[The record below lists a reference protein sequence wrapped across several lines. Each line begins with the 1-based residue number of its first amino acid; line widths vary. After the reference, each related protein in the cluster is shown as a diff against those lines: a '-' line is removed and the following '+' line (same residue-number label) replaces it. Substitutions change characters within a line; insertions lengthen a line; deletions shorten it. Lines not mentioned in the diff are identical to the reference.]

1 MEWWNYFTG
10 SHLHD
15 HETDYDMWISIWI
28 RRKPLFDPKNNPLP
42 RVQIYSGHPSS
53 NISKH
58 HDQQKVGKLGFIQKK
73 HQHQHHVQQKV
84 GKLEFIQKEY
94 QLQHQHQH
102 VHIVITIR
110 MVWHELPNHEKE
122 KNKKQMVM
130 RKHCNM
136 IKCLLRLNVNKSVWH
151 KNLSNFCFEIFC
163 WKIEVKGLLCVA
175 RLKGGNNEEDCLLKY
190 NTFFEYRDKISPRVT
205 MILVRLK
212 YPYSSGMWIRIVN
225 FGTLNNSAWIVTKP
239 NWPFKV
245 REIDPFWSGLVWK
258 LGRFDSCK
266 HRVLWSSVW
275 GSTND
280 QNFIHGR
287 TYGRVRGSTSGP
299 FWPKHGNLGIEKMRQ
314 KWGWL
319 GEDCEKGRLG
329 AELCLGRVYQ
339 HW

>member
-73 HQHQHHVQQKV
+73 HQHQHQHQHQHHVQQKV

-205 MILVRLK
+205 MILVQLK
-212 YPYSSGMWIRIVN
+212 YPYSSGMWSRIVN
-225 FGTLNNSAWIVTKP
+225 FGTLIDSAWIVTKP

-245 REIDPFWSGLVWK
+245 REIEPFWSGLVWK

-280 QNFIHGR
+280 QNFIHRR
-287 TYGRVRGSTSGP
+287 TYGRV
-299 FWPKHGNLGIEKMRQ
+299 FWPKHGNLGIKKMRQ

-319 GEDCEKGRLG
+319 GEGCEKGRLG